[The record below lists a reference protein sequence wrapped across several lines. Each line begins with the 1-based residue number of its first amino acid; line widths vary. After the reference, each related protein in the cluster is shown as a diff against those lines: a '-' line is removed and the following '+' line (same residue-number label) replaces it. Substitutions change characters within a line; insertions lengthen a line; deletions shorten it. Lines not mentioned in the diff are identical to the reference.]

1 MERVVTV
8 ALVCI
13 LSEGGMH
20 IGWSRFRSAAAP
32 IAVVGVLGAFLT
44 LAAVLVHLAF
54 GLTVETKDADFG
66 GTS

>member
-1 MERVVTV
+1 
-8 ALVCI
+8 
-13 LSEGGMH
+13 MH